1 MYGILQ
7 KGSPVGCEA
16 GIYAEPIDPCD
27 VFSPVRQTDNHAM
40 AGPLEMSDIF
50 SPIRQN
56 ETQDI
61 PVPPELADIFSPIR
75 QTGSPPKTTASPL
88 TQMMW
93 NHSEGEGS
101 QAVAQTSLNGVWIKS
116 KC

>member
-1 MYGILQ
+1 MYVILQ
-7 KGSPVGCEA
+7 KGSPLGGEA
-16 GIYAEPIDPCD
+16 GTYTEPLGPCD
-27 VFSPVRQTDNHAM
+27 VFSPIRQTDNHDM

-88 TQMMW
+88 TQMTW

-101 QAVAQTSLNGVWIKS
+101 QVVAHTPLNGV
-116 KC
+116 